1 MDDDRSDVVGM
12 CLEGSDSFAGVVVVY
27 TDLTADETSATQR
40 PASSGPKQRVQT
52 YKSSDPQTIQ
62 FFRAMNRP
70 ARTGT
75 SVSSKVLTICCVS
88 YDQICAWP
96 L

>member
-1 MDDDRSDVVGM
+1 MDDNRSDVIGVR
-12 CLEGSDSFAGVVVVY
+12 LERGNSFARVVVVY
-27 TDLTADETSATQR
+27 PNLAAIDSSAGLRLDTEQ
-40 PASSGPKQRVQT
+40 SIQT

-62 FFRAMNRP
+62 FFRAMKRP

-88 YDQICAWP
+88 YDQM
-96 L
+96 